1 MRILLV
7 EDDKLHLTYLQDQV
21 ARAFEHVE
29 MLCCATSGAE
39 AENLARKENLT
50 AIVMDL
56 RMKGRNGVE
65 AARVIWRERPQTR
78 ILFWSNYSDEAY
90 LRGISR
96 IVPDNSAYGYVL
108 KTAPPERLGPA
119 LRAVLGEGQIL
130 IDREVHSLNSFG
142 YLRREALTEV
152 ELLILNDVALG
163 LPDKLVALRHS
174 LSLRTVQNR
183 LTGLYNKLSLHD
195 DLFDRLGAEPNKRT
209 RAIAAA
215 VKQGIITSETLEAAE
230 NEVAA
235 WCARTARK

>member
-1 MRILLV
+1 V
-7 EDDKLHLTYLQDQV
+7 EDDKLHLGFLQDQV
-21 ARAFEHVE
+21 ARTFEHVE
-29 MLCCATSGAE
+29 TLYCATSGAE
-39 AENLARKENLT
+39 AEELAREQNLT

-56 RMKGRNGVE
+56 RMKERNGVE
-65 AARVIWRERPQTR
+65 AARVIWRERPHTR

-108 KTAPPERLGPA
+108 KTAPPERLALA
-119 LRAVLGEGQIL
+119 LRAVLAEGQIL

-142 YLRREALTEV
+142 HLGRESLNEV
-152 ELLILNDVALG
+152 ELSILNDVALG

-183 LTGLYNKLSLHD
+183 LMGLYDKLSLHD
-195 DLFDRLGAEPNKRT
+195 DIFDLLGAEPNKRT
-209 RAIAAA
+209 RAISSA

-230 NEVAA
+230 KEVAV
-235 WCARTARK
+235 WFEKTAKIKR